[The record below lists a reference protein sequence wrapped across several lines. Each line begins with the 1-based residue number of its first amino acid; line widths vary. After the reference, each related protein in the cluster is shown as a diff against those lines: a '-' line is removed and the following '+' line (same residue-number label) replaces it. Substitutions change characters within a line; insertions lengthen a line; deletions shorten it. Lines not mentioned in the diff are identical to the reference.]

1 MYHRYGRHGPHAW
14 KHWRE
19 KRFSRHISVV
29 DHVERETVIRLQLP
43 FVHAERIIIIVMNT
57 NDNGRELAEVV
68 EATQMNQLTASNHSQ
83 FEELKWAAKTDAGKK
98 AQRDL
103 DNLEDAPS
111 LEDLRVYAKPLGLQ
125 YVQEHITAEVA
136 EGKTLF
142 QLRDIYVDAF
152 IEGYREYR
160 EHETGNGAL
169 TDDLTLALKRKAR
182 ADKTGDYERQVSLTD
197 IELLYQSVIRVHS
210 HLRSDPQAPGYLQAI
225 GKYVDVYQFE
235 YEKYDP
241 TRAKEEHRPNG
252 SSQFPGHSNRP
263 TY

>member
-43 FVHAERIIIIVMNT
+43 FVHAERIIIIVMNMD
-57 NDNGRELAEVV
+57 DNGRELAEVV
-68 EATQMNQLTASNHSQ
+68 EATQMNQLPDKNHSLFAALRSNAEFYAEKKAKEDIKRLEDIPPFEDVQESAEESASNYIQSHNIINEVIALGGNWREIQNTYIQVFLESYNAYIQ
-83 FEELKWAAKTDAGKK
+83 GKGKHAPDPTTWVIRKK
-98 AQRDL
+98 A
-103 DNLEDAPS
+103 
-111 LEDLRVYAKPLGLQ
+111 
-125 YVQEHITAEVA
+125 H
-136 EGKTLF
+136 
-142 QLRDIYVDAF
+142 
-152 IEGYREYR
+152 
-160 EHETGNGAL
+160 
-169 TDDLTLALKRKAR
+169 
-182 ADKTGDYERQVSLTD
+182 ADKASDSENRAPLTEM
-197 IELLYQSVIRVHS
+197 ELLYQSVIRVHS
-210 HLRSDPQAPGYLQAI
+210 HLRSVPQAPGYLQAI

>member
-14 KHWRE
+14 RRWRE
-19 KRFSRHISVV
+19 KHFVRYISVV
-29 DHVERETVIRLQLP
+29 GHVERETVIHLQLP
-43 FVHAERIIIIVMNT
+43 FVNAERIIIIVMNMD
-57 NDNGRELAEVV
+57 DNGRELAQVV
-68 EATQMNQLTASNHSQ
+68 EATQMNQLTANNHRD
-83 FEELKWAAKTDAGKK
+83 FEELKWAAKADASKK

-111 LEDLRVYAKPLGLQ
+111 LEDLRAYAKPSGLQ

-160 EHETGNGAL
+160 EHETGNGTL
-169 TDDLTLALKRKAR
+169 TDNLTLTLKKKAR
-182 ADKTGDYERQVSLTD
+182 DDKTRDDERQSSLTD

-210 HLRSDPQAPGYLQAI
+210 QLRSDPREPDYLQAI
-225 GKYVDVYQFE
+225 GKYVEVYQFE

-252 SSQFPGHSNRP
+252 SSQFPSYSNRS